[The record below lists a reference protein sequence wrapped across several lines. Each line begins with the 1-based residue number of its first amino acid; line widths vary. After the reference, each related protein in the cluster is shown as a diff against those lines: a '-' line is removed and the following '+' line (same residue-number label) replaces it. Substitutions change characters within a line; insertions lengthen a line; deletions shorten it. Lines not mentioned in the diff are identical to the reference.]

1 MTDMVFRG
9 NPESGNVHVR
19 KTALGVAVA
28 LAVCASFAADDI
40 EIPAPGGIGDVAALT
55 NALAHIGSY
64 RNVLLR
70 PGVYDLKDVEMASG
84 SHLSL
89 RAGGHG
95 IIGLGDG
102 PEDTV
107 LLGGGSAAGCRILT
121 LTGSNASS
129 IACVSNLTLTG
140 GYTSGNG
147 GAFLGNNYAHAIDCV
162 ISNNYATGTWQ
173 EGGGA
178 IEKGFARRCYFADN
192 RTDGANGHHGGA
204 MWCNDATYQ
213 GAVDCVFT
221 NNYGYEGGGL
231 RGASIVKGCTFIGN
245 TAVNKGGGASGASV
259 YDCKFIENN
268 GYGGG
273 GLAMCAVV
281 SNCMFI
287 GNVART
293 GYVES
298 GGGVLWYDRAGTII
312 DCAFTNNSSPG
323 YGGTVSLYKKDGD
336 VVTVRFVNST
346 FSGGTGD
353 YNGGAIMQSAQ
364 TEVHVEGCYFAS
376 NVVNGT
382 ANGTGY
388 GGAICLNRGYVADST
403 FEYNAA
409 TGGVKKGGAIWC
421 GASGLSITNCTFRYN
436 IAGTSC
442 ALGAASREKAP
453 LAVGCV
459 VSGFVPD
466 SGSGCVCQYVDFEGS
481 VLTNL
486 HTGGWIFQ
494 NCQFSR
500 CLVADN
506 RSTYGSGGISVDTGD
521 LTYTNANCI
530 FKDNFQYINAIT
542 EAKTIINCLYIGNM
556 SKSGAYGDIVR
567 PGAVCYNTV
576 FLDNDYTGTLRDFR
590 SGQYPTMVNC
600 TYSHI
605 DDESLPEKCS
615 NCFKA
620 LRSDL
625 KFSRSPATPYMP
637 RLSSPLRDSGCS
649 DAWIVEA
656 LGDSDFYGHARLF
669 GGALDIGPA
678 EYDAAGERGLSVFL
692 R

>member
-1 MTDMVFRG
+1 MKGKAMT
-9 NPESGNVHVR
+9 ELS

-28 LAVCASFAADDI
+28 LSVCVSFAADDI
-40 EIPAPGGIGDVAALT
+40 EIPAPGGVGNVTALT
-55 NALAHIGSY
+55 NALAHISSY
-64 RNVLLR
+64 RNVLLK
-70 PGVYDLKDVEMASG
+70 PGVYDLKDVEMESG

-121 LTGSNASS
+121 LTGSSASS

-140 GYTSGNG
+140 GYTTKDG
-147 GAFLGNNYAHAIDCV
+147 GAFYGNNFAHALDCV

-173 EGGGA
+173 AGGGA
-178 IEKGFARRCYFADN
+178 IRMGFARRCYFADN

-221 NNYGYEGGGL
+221 NNYGCEGGGL
-231 RGASIVKGCTFIGN
+231 RGSAIVRGCTFVGN
-245 TAVNKGGGASGASV
+245 AASRTASTGKGGGVCRASV
-259 YDCKFIENN
+259 YDCKFIENS
-268 GYGGG
+268 GYAGG
-273 GLAMCAVV
+273 GLAMSAVV
-281 SNCMFI
+281 SNCVFV
-287 GNVART
+287 GNSART
-293 GYVES
+293 GYTES
-298 GGGVLWYDRAGTII
+298 GGGALWYEGGGTII
-312 DCAFTNNSSPG
+312 DCAFTNNTAPG
-323 YGGTVSLYKKDGD
+323 QGGTVNLYKKEGD
-336 VVTVRFVNST
+336 VVPTRFVNCT
-346 FSGGTGD
+346 FSGSISD
-353 YNGGAIMQSAQ
+353 YSGGAIMHSGQ
-364 TEVHVEGCYFAS
+364 TEVHVEGCYFTNNLAK
-376 NVVNGT
+376 GT
-382 ANGTGY
+382 ANATGC
-388 GGAICLNRGYVADST
+388 GGAINLTRGYVADST
-403 FEYNAA
+403 FECNEVQGSA
-409 TGGVKKGGAIWC
+409 KKGGAIWC
-421 GASGLSITNCTFRYN
+421 NTPGLCITNCTFRYN
-436 IAGTSC
+436 KASTAC
-442 ALGAASREKAP
+442 ALGAGSRDNAP

-459 VSGFVPD
+459 VSGFAP
-466 SGSGCVCQYVDFEGS
+466 GGGS
-481 VLTNL
+481 VCEYVNFEDSILTNI
-486 HTGGWIFQ
+486 HTDTWIFK

-506 RSTYGSGGISVDTGD
+506 RSTYGSGGVSVDTGD
-521 LTYTNANCI
+521 LTYTNANCV
-530 FKDNFQYINAIT
+530 FRNNYQFINAIT
-542 EAKTIINCLYIGNM
+542 EAKTIINCIYEGN
-556 SKSGAYGDIVR
+556 SSSSGAYGDIVR

-576 FLDNDYTGTLRDFR
+576 FLDNRYSDKFQDFR

-605 DDESLPEKCS
+605 NDESLPEKCS